1 MHRPA
6 YASKCEG
13 GWLSRKP
20 VRTSG
25 NVTMKDFKL
34 GPGLS
39 TTWIVVTMAM
49 VLFGSRPLQ
58 AQTPGAA
65 AAHIQTY
72 YQELMPTIRQAGRLS
87 VRERD
92 RRFGPAIT
100 AAFDLATMTR
110 LRWALPGKAS
120 RWHSRRQSR
129 MPLHDSS
136 WQIMR
141 AR

>member
-58 AQTPGAA
+58 AQTPAPA
-65 AAHIQTY
+65 AAHIETY
-72 YQELMPTIRQAGRLS
+72 YHELMPPIRQAAPLT
-87 VRERD
+87 VPD
-92 RRFGPAIT
+92 H
-100 AAFDLATMTR
+100 DTR
-110 LRWALPGKAS
+110 S
-120 RWHSRRQSR
+120 QT
-129 MPLHDSS
+129 PLTS
-136 WQIMR
+136 
-141 AR
+141 